1 MNAQESFADGL
12 TSGGRRLAFH
22 YARTLQLADRVAQA
36 VEVGDYPTL
45 SDAAGALST
54 AADELA
60 AAASFVTTEG
70 SATSPRGLL
79 LAVDRLV
86 APEE

>member
-1 MNAQESFADGL
+1 MSTDGL
-12 TSGGRRLAFH
+12 TPGGQRLALH
-22 YARTLQLADRVAQA
+22 YARTLGLVAQVAQA
-36 VEVGDYPTL
+36 AESGDYPAL
-45 SDAAGALST
+45 SDFAGALST

-79 LAVDRLV
+79 LAVHRLV
-86 APEE
+86 SPEE

>member
-1 MNAQESFADGL
+1 MNAHESFLDGL
-12 TSGGRRLAFH
+12 TLGGRRLAIH
-22 YARTLQLADRVAQA
+22 YARTLQLADQVAQA
-36 VEVGDYPTL
+36 VEAGDYPTL

-86 APEE
+86 SPEE